1 MKFTNSDKRVLKDI
15 LIADNRAVTNKTM
28 DDELKRL
35 GLTIDDL
42 IQREKDMSGIQGS
55 SNTLGPVKL

>member
-42 IQREKDMSGIQGS
+42 IQREKDMSGIKGS
-55 SNTLGPVKL
+55 STTFGPVKL